1 MTLLF
6 VVIDTPV
13 MEILLTALLASL
25 WCLGLWSV
33 TEPGKLLSFIKQP
46 LLNKIEARQKEY
58 ADKVNKALETYQK
71 RTVSCSDTDKEYY
84 KFQKDSEI
92 EELKEKHDLFKKN
105 MKLLNPIILCPVCM
119 GSVHGLG
126 LFSLCQPMSWW
137 VIPVMFMTAGLNKI
151 WHERLI

>member
-6 VVIDTPV
+6 IVIDTPV
-13 MEILLTALLASL
+13 MDILLTALLASL

-33 TEPGKLLSFIKQP
+33 TEPGKLLAFLKQP

-58 ADKVNKALETYQK
+58 GEKVNKAIETYQK
-71 RTVSCSDTDKEYY
+71 RTVNCSDTDKEYY

-92 EELKEKHDLFKKN
+92 EELKEKHDLFKSN
-105 MKLLNPIILCPVCM
+105 MKLLNPFVLCPVCM
-119 GSVHGLG
+119 GSVHGFFVFTML
-126 LFSLCQPMSWW
+126 QPISWW

-151 WHERLI
+151 WHEKLI